1 MSAGVSRLPVTVL
14 TGFLGAGK
22 TTLLNHLLRE
32 SGRRYAVIVN
42 EYGEIGI
49 DGELVVG
56 AEEEVLEL
64 NNGCIC
70 CKVRGDLIRVVSG
83 LLKRRGRFD
92 GILIETTGLADP
104 APVVQSFMADD
115 EIRQA
120 ARVDGVVCVVD
131 ACHFLAS
138 LARTREAGVQLA
150 HASTVVINKVEM
162 ADEATLAAVEAEIA
176 RLNLGATVLRSA
188 RGAVPVE
195 ALLDQGAY
203 ELPRLELPASPAP
216 PRPRY
221 VAVPQG
227 RHTDD
232 LECVSVVLERPLERS
247 SFLGWLQRLVAER
260 GEKLLRTKGI
270 VALAGADR
278 RFVFQ
283 GVHMMVDSDFDRPWR
298 SEETRDSRL
307 VFIGHGL
314 DGVELRASLDA
325 CQVPWP

>member
-1 MSAGVSRLPVTVL
+1 MSAAPERLPVTVL

-22 TTLLNHLLRE
+22 TTLLNHLLRT

-70 CKVRGDLIRVVSG
+70 CKVRGDLIRVVGG

-115 EIRQA
+115 EIRQS

-131 ACHFLAS
+131 ARHFLAS

-150 HASTVVINKVEM
+150 HASCVVVNKAELAE
-162 ADEATLAAVEAEIA
+162 ADTLAAVEAEIA
-176 RLNLGATVLRSA
+176 RLNPGASLQRSVG
-188 RGAVPVE
+188 GAVP
-195 ALLDQGAY
+195 AAQLLDQGAF
-203 ELPRLELPASPAP
+203 ELPRLALPAGGGERYYRAVAP
-216 PRPRY
+216 
-221 VAVPQG
+221 G
-227 RHTDD
+227 RHSDG
-232 LECVSVVLERPLERS
+232 LECVSVVLQRPLERQR
-247 SFLGWLQRLVAER
+247 FLGWLQRLVAECGDR
-260 GEKLLRTKGI
+260 LLRSKGI
-270 VALAGADR
+270 VALAGAER

-283 GVHMMVDSDFDRPWR
+283 GVHMMMDSDFDRPWH
-298 SEETRDSRL
+298 SGEARDSRL
-307 VFIGHGL
+307 VFIGHDLAGL
-314 DGVELRASLDA
+314 SLQAGLDA
-325 CQVPWP
+325 CQVAA

>member
-1 MSAGVSRLPVTVL
+1 MSAQAARLPVTVL

-22 TTLLNHLLRE
+22 TTLLNHLLRH

-70 CKVRGDLIRVVSG
+70 CKVRGDLIRVVGG

-120 ARVDGVVCVVD
+120 ARVDGVICVVD

-138 LARTREAGVQLA
+138 LAATREAGVQLA
-150 HASTVVINKVEM
+150 HASTVVINKVEL

-176 RLNLGATVLRSA
+176 RLNPGATVLRNA

-195 ALLDQGAY
+195 ALLDQGAF
-203 ELPRLELPASPAP
+203 ELPRLELPAAAPA
-216 PRPRY
+216 RARY
-221 VAVPQG
+221 VPVPQG
-227 RHTDD
+227 RHSDG
-232 LECVSVVLERPLERS
+232 LECVSLTLQRPLERS
-247 SFLGWLQRLVAER
+247 RFLGWLQRLVSER

-270 VALAGADR
+270 VALSGAER

-298 SEETRDSRL
+298 SEEARDSRL

-314 DGVELRASLDA
+314 DAVELRASLDA